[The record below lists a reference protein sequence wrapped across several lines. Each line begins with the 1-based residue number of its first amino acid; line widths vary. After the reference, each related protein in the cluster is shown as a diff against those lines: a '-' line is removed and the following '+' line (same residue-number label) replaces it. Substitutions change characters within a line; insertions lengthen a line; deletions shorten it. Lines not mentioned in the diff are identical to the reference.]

1 MNPWI
6 LRGAVFIW
14 VLTLLG
20 TLVFRGSQAANIV
33 LLVVSLGLI
42 VLGWLASRKK

>member
-6 LRGAVFIW
+6 LRGAVFLW
-14 VLTLLG
+14 VLALLG
-20 TLVFRGSQAANIV
+20 ALVFRGNQAANIL

-42 VLGWLASRKK
+42 ALGWLANRKK